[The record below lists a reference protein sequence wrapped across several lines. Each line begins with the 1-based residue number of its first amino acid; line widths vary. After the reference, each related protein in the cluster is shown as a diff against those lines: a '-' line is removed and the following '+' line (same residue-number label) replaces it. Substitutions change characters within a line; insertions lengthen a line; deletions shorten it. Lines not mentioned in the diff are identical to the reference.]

1 MNRDYKQDPGYY
13 SVGAYSSALMLEQAL
28 KDVKGKIEDKQAFMA
43 ALRKV
48 QLTNDPRGKISLD
61 ALGNPIMDIYI
72 RKVERKN
79 GKLVNAVIKTYPQVS
94 QFWTY
99 KQADFLAAPVYSRD
113 YPPAKNLEK

>member
-1 MNRDYKQDPGYY
+1 
-13 SVGAYSSALMLEQAL
+13 
-28 KDVKGKIEDKQAFMA
+28 VKGKIEDKPAFMA

-48 QLTNDPRGKISLD
+48 QLTNDPRGNITLD

-79 GKLVNAVIKTYPQVS
+79 GKLVNSVVKTYPHVS

-113 YPPAKNLEK
+113 YPQAKNLEK